1 LTPRKLLLGI
11 SPAKPGPLYEQ
22 IVEAFKREIS
32 EGRLLPGS
40 AVPSFRGLAEEL
52 LVGVITVKRAYEE
65 LVRDGILYSRQGLG
79 TFVTDDA
86 IDRSR
91 EVKRQR
97 ALNLLREAARE
108 AQEAGVSPR
117 EIARLLQTILN
128 EEGTHK
134 HAARS

>member
-1 LTPRKLLLGI
+1 MSPRKLLLGI

-32 EGRLLPGS
+32 EGRLPPGS

-91 EVKRQR
+91 
-97 ALNLLREAARE
+97 
-108 AQEAGVSPR
+108 
-117 EIARLLQTILN
+117 
-128 EEGTHK
+128 
-134 HAARS
+134 

>member
-1 LTPRKLLLGI
+1 MSPRKLLLGI

-32 EGRLLPGS
+32 EGRLPPGS

-91 EVKRQR
+91 EVKKQR
-97 ALNLLREAARE
+97 ALDLLRQAARE

-128 EEGTHK
+128 EEGTQR

>member
-1 LTPRKLLLGI
+1 VSPRKLLLGI

-32 EGRLLPGS
+32 EGRLPPGS

-91 EVKRQR
+91 EVKKQR
-97 ALNLLREAARE
+97 ALDLLRQAARE

-128 EEGTHK
+128 EEGTQR